1 MSWVDDTNV
10 ALFADLY
17 ELTMAASYHAH
28 DLDQPATFDL
38 FARHLPPRRGYL
50 VSCGLDT
57 ALEYLENLQVD
68 DAALDYLGSLD
79 LFDESFL
86 SMLSGLRFTGEVRA
100 IPEGELVFPN
110 EPIVQVTAPLVEAQL
125 VETFLLNCIGYQTM
139 IATKA
144 ARVATACGDRTFVDF
159 SPRRD
164 HGTDAALKTAR
175 AAYVGG
181 AVATSLVLGGQV
193 YGLEL
198 SGTMAHSYVMRFDN
212 EADAFLTYA
221 RDFPGRAIFLI
232 DTYDTERG
240 ARTVVDLAGK
250 LEPEGLLPRAVR
262 LDSGDINALSLVP
275 RVSLRDGR
283 AKVQRGE
290 DLEIGYSRKEGSRT
304 YRVSAYRERVTNAA
318 LTIVAPGGFYVGGDI
333 LPDLFSSSSIFDAGN
348 YQTLG
353 YTASVTQSLGDDF
366 KVTAMYGSVGVL
378 VPQSDQLSTDNPEEL
393 RSLIHASR
401 RNAVTARGSGTVP
414 RIGTHFIASYQW
426 MDQSAVTPAHM
437 YSTQSIRPEPGL
449 NIYVRQPIP
458 TFFSLP
464 WRMEASADLRNLL
477 AQGYLP
483 MSFADGRRLLLVQ
496 TPRSFR
502 GGLSFIF

>member
-1 MSWVDDTNV
+1 MSGVDNTNA
-10 ALFADLY
+10 ALFVDLY
-17 ELTMAASYHAH
+17 ELTMSASYHAH
-28 DLDQPATFDL
+28 GLDQPATFDL
-38 FARHLPPRRGYL
+38 FARDLPPGRGYL
-50 VSCGLDT
+50 VSCGLDA
-57 ALEYLENLQVD
+57 ALDYLERLQFD
-68 DAALDYLGSLD
+68 DTALDYLGSLD

-86 SMLSGLRFTGEVRA
+86 SMLSDLRFTGEVRA

-110 EPIVQVTAPLVEAQL
+110 EPIVQVTAPLVEAQI

-181 AVATSLVLGGQV
+181 AAATSLVLGGQV

-262 LDSGDINALSLVP
+262 LDSGDINTLSRSVRAILDDGGLTAVQIFASGDLDEYRIEELMTAGAPVDAFGVGTQLGTSGDAPHIAVVYKLVEDASGP
-275 RVSLRDGR
+275 KVKLSEDKVTLPGR
-283 AKVQRGE
+283 KQVF
-290 DLEIGYSRKEGSRT
+290 RK
-304 YRVSAYRERVTNAA
+304 
-318 LTIVAPGGFYVGGDI
+318 
-333 LPDLFSSSSIFDAGN
+333 AGN
-348 YQTLG
+348 G
-353 YTASVTQSLGDDF
+353 REIEGD
-366 KVTAMYGSVGVL
+366 VL
-378 VPQSDQLSTDNPEEL
+378 ALEDEQIGD
-393 RSLIHASR
+393 
-401 RNAVTARGSGTVP
+401 ARP
-414 RIGTHFIASYQW
+414 
-426 MDQSAVTPAHM
+426 M
-437 YSTQSIRPEPGL
+437 L
-449 NIYVRQPIP
+449 QPVM
-458 TFFSLP
+458 
-464 WRMEASADLRNLL
+464 R
-477 AQGYLP
+477 
-483 MSFADGRRLLLVQ
+483 DGRRLAAAEPLADLRDRCRASLATLPPRLRALEPEPPPYDVRTSPGLDALVRQ
-496 TPRSFR
+496 LHEELGAP
-502 GGLSFIF
+502 

>member
-1 MSWVDDTNV
+1 MTGVDDTNA
-10 ALFADLY
+10 ALFVDLY
-17 ELTMAASYHAH
+17 ELTMSASYHAH
-28 DLDQPATFDL
+28 GLDQPATFDL
-38 FARHLPPRRGYL
+38 FARQLPPGRGYL
-50 VSCGLDT
+50 VSCGLDA
-57 ALEYLENLQVD
+57 ALDYLERLQFD
-68 DAALDYLGSLD
+68 DTALDYLGSLD

-86 SMLSGLRFTGEVRA
+86 SMLSDLRFTGEVRA

-181 AVATSLVLGGQV
+181 AAATSLVLGGQV

-232 DTYDTERG
+232 DTYDTEHA

-262 LDSGDINALSLVP
+262 LDSGDIDALSRSVRAILD
-275 RVSLRDGR
+275 DGGLTE
-283 AKVQRGE
+283 VQIFASGDLDEYRIE
-290 DLEIGYSRKEGSRT
+290 DLMTAGAPIDAFGVGTQLGTSGD
-304 YRVSAYRERVTNAA
+304 APH
-318 LTIVAPGGFYVGGDI
+318 VAVVYKLVE
-333 LPDLFSSSSIFDAGN
+333 DASGPKVK
-348 YQTLG
+348 L
-353 YTASVTQSLGDDF
+353 SED
-366 KVTAMYGSVGVL
+366 KVTLPGRKQVFRNAGDGG
-378 VPQSDQLSTDNPEEL
+378 EL
-393 RSLIHASR
+393 RGDVLALEDEQIGD
-401 RNAVTARGSGTVP
+401 ARP
-414 RIGTHFIASYQW
+414 
-426 MDQSAVTPAHM
+426 M
-437 YSTQSIRPEPGL
+437 L
-449 NIYVRQPIP
+449 QPVM
-458 TFFSLP
+458 
-464 WRMEASADLRNLL
+464 R
-477 AQGYLP
+477 
-483 MSFADGRRLLLVQ
+483 DGRRLATAEPLGTLRDRCRASLAALPPRLRALEPEPPPYEVRTSPDLDTLVRQ
-496 TPRSFR
+496 LHEDLGAP
-502 GGLSFIF
+502 

>member
-1 MSWVDDTNV
+1 VTWVDDANL
-10 ALFADLY
+10 ALFTDLY

-57 ALEYLENLQVD
+57 ALDYLENLRFG

-79 LFDESFL
+79 LFEESFL
-86 SMLSGLRFTGEVRA
+86 SMLSELRFTGEVRA

-110 EPIVQVTAPLVEAQL
+110 EPIVQVTAPLVEAQI

-181 AVATSLVLGGQV
+181 AVATSLVLAGQV

-198 SGTMAHSYVMRFDN
+198 SGTMAHSYVMRFES

-262 LDSGDINALSLVP
+262 LDSGDIDKLSRSVRAILDDGGLTEVQIFASGDLDEYRIEQLVSAGAPIDAFGVGTQLGTSGDAPHIPVVYKLVEDATGPKVKLSSDKVTLPGPKQVFRRADGGVVHSDVLGLEDESVPNARSVLQPV
-275 RVSLRDGR
+275 LRDGKR
-283 AKVQRGE
+283 IGE
-290 DLEIGYSRKEGSRT
+290 
-304 YRVSAYRERVTNAA
+304 REPLDA
-318 LTIVAPGGFYVGGDI
+318 LRDRCA
-333 LPDLFSSSSIFDAGN
+333 
-348 YQTLG
+348 Q
-353 YTASVTQSLGDDF
+353 
-366 KVTAMYGSVGVL
+366 SVGAL
-378 VPQSDQLSTDNPEEL
+378 PARL
-393 RSLIHASR
+393 RALEPDPPPYEVQTS
-401 RNAVTARGSGTVP
+401 
-414 RIGTHFIASYQW
+414 
-426 MDQSAVTPAHM
+426 
-437 YSTQSIRPEPGL
+437 PGL
-449 NIYVRQPIP
+449 DALVRQTHEHLGVP
-458 TFFSLP
+458 
-464 WRMEASADLRNLL
+464 
-477 AQGYLP
+477 
-483 MSFADGRRLLLVQ
+483 
-496 TPRSFR
+496 
-502 GGLSFIF
+502 